1 MGFPDLQRELVRAR
15 NTYLGA
21 VRRTLAR
28 GRCGVRGGS
37 GTSTPV
43 RGRRLYALDRR
54 SGRCHVCLCGGLDTL
69 IAARRGYNAA
79 AEDLLANDTP
89 SPKQ

>member
-1 MGFPDLQRELVRAR
+1 MGFPDLQRQLVRAR

-21 VRRTLAR
+21 VRRWHEAGAAFEATAVPLLPSED
-28 GRCGVRGGS
+28 GS
-37 GTSTPV
+37 FTPWTDDQAAV
-43 RGRRLYALDRR
+43 M
-54 SGRCHVCLCGGLDTL
+54 SVCAEAWTRL

-79 AEDLLANDTP
+79 AEDLLANDRP